1 MIEQSN
7 RLPSD
12 DARWHSVLAR
22 DAGADGAFVYAV
34 STTGVYCRPSCPS
47 RRPRRANVAF
57 FPIPEAA
64 EGAGFRACRRCR
76 PHVARAADPKLGAV
90 RRACAFIEGETE
102 RKPTLAELAARVGLS
117 PHHLQRVFT
126 AVMGISPRA
135 YAEAL
140 RFGRFRG
147 AVKAGEAVAPA
158 LYGAGF
164 GSSSRLYEKAAGR
177 LGMTP
182 ATYAKGGKGA
192 HISYALAP
200 SPLGRLLVA
209 ATQAGVC
216 MVSLGSR
223 DSDIVAALRAEFPHA
238 WIARDE
244 GDLTGEVGA
253 VLAHLEGR
261 EPHVDLALD
270 VRATAFQWRVWG
282 SLRAIPPG
290 ETRSYAALAR
300 AIGRPQAARAVG
312 RGVCDEPRIRDR
324 SVPPRRRRGREAGGI
339 SLGRR
344 AQEGASRR
352 RTRARRFA
360 GPARD
365 EATPAFLIAKRG
377 GPKYVFR
384 RRRSIRPH
392 ALRSSHRH
400 AHPSHG
406 RLGAGL
412 GHDPRVARE
421 GAPETAARGARRA
434 DAGRHRHHP
443 GGGAQRGGKALLAA
457 VTPRVRLPRAIR
469 AAYKGRCSRSA
480 LSRVLT
486 PNP

>member
-102 RKPTLAELAARVGLS
+102 RKPTLAEVAARVGLS

-238 WIARDE
+238 RIARDE

-312 RGVCDEPRIRDR
+312 RACATNPV
-324 SVPPRRRRGREAGGI
+324 SVIVPCH
-339 SLGRR
+339 R
-344 AQEGASRR
+344 AVGADGKLVGYRW
-352 RTRARRFA
+352 
-360 GPARD
+360 G
-365 EATPAFLIAKRG
+365 
-377 GPKYVFR
+377 
-384 RRRSIRPH
+384 
-392 ALRSSHRH
+392 
-400 AHPSHG
+400 
-406 RLGAGL
+406 
-412 GHDPRVARE
+412 VARK
-421 GAPETAARGARRA
+421 
-434 DAGRHRHHP
+434 
-443 GGGAQRGGKALLAA
+443 KALLEGE
-457 VTPRVRLPRAIR
+457 RAR
-469 AAYKGRCSRSA
+469 AASPARPGTRRPPHS
-480 LSRVLT
+480 
-486 PNP
+486 